1 MSVWQGV
8 SSCWFAVWFGIKCKP
23 GFILVGHLM
32 GTEISDTSLTVSLL
46 VQIAAAAADD
56 DDDDHDDNDAADV
69 FGSSAALKFQ
79 VEAFSM
85 VGIFSLCF
93 AVSSHHFWSFSS
105 TFDRILNLKRDRWAL
120 QSSRLIGLS
129 KRWNQLFLLF
139 LHVLPH
145 NVPAILVP
153 EDPQDSRILSRKD

>member
-1 MSVWQGV
+1 M
-8 SSCWFAVWFGIKCKP
+8 
-23 GFILVGHLM
+23 VGHLM

-46 VQIAAAAADD
+46 VQIAAAAADDD

-93 AVSSHHFWSFSS
+93 AVSSIIS
-105 TFDRILNLKRDRWAL
+105 
-120 QSSRLIGLS
+120 GLLAAPLTGS
-129 KRWNQLFLLF
+129 
-139 LHVLPH
+139 
-145 NVPAILVP
+145 
-153 EDPQDSRILSRKD
+153 

>member
-1 MSVWQGV
+1 MSVRQGV
-8 SSCWFAVWFGIKCKP
+8 SSCWLSGLASNAWIYF
-23 GFILVGHLM
+23 GHLM

-46 VQIAAAAADD
+46 VQIAAADDD

-105 TFDRILNLKRDRWAL
+105 TFDRI
-120 QSSRLIGLS
+120 
-129 KRWNQLFLLF
+129 
-139 LHVLPH
+139 
-145 NVPAILVP
+145 
-153 EDPQDSRILSRKD
+153 

>member
-1 MSVWQGV
+1 
-8 SSCWFAVWFGIKCKP
+8 
-23 GFILVGHLM
+23 M

-46 VQIAAAAADD
+46 VQIAAA
-56 DDDDHDDNDAADV
+56 DDDDHDDNDADV

-105 TFDRILNLKRDRWAL
+105 IFDRI
-120 QSSRLIGLS
+120 
-129 KRWNQLFLLF
+129 
-139 LHVLPH
+139 
-145 NVPAILVP
+145 
-153 EDPQDSRILSRKD
+153 